1 MSTKVF
7 NTYTNKEKPEDA
19 DLALVWD
26 SAASKVKSS
35 KFSGI
40 MNYIIDKLAT
50 AVTAKLQTSNKTV
63 IGAINELNSNFIVKS
78 ALATDQP
85 GTAKSGSTVKI
96 MASASGGTKPYTFTF
111 GIEDEAGKYVNLQT
125 STENT
130 YTWKTSSV
138 GRKLLNL
145 KATDANGVSGRAYIA
160 FEVTE

>member
-130 YTWKTSSV
+130 YTWKTSAV

>member
-96 MASASGGTKPYTFTF
+96 MASATGGTKPYTFTF
-111 GIEDEAGKYVNLQT
+111 GIEDEDGKYVNLQT

-130 YTWKTSSV
+130 YTWKTSVV